1 MGGAPSTPA
10 STTST
15 TTVNQSPWQNPT
27 YQALALGSSS
37 DPGPVTNLI
46 RNAGMQ
52 QQLYNDINQ
61 GNTAE
66 LYGMPS
72 MTQAQVQAS
81 KASQGTWNPAVGT
94 GSTFVNV
101 FDPTSGRYV
110 AQLNP
115 NASYAAANLNQT
127 AATNAINNAANQV
140 AGQPAPAAPAATA
153 AQGGIMSLDPRK
165 ARGK

>member
-1 MGGAPSTPA
+1 MGGAPSTP
-10 STTST
+10 SNTTST

-37 DPGPVTNLI
+37 SPGPVTSLI
-46 RNAGMQ
+46 KNAGMQ
-52 QQLYNDINQ
+52 QQLYNEINQ
-61 GNTAE
+61 GNIAE

-72 MTQAQVQAS
+72 MTQDQVQAA

-94 GSTFVNV
+94 GSTFINA

-140 AGQPAPAAPAATA
+140 AAPAAPVQA

-165 ARGK
+165 SRGK